1 MERRELGPGDA
12 FLWQERAYLYLG
24 GGQSL
29 DIGSGKLAGL
39 SETECVSLADLRITS
54 IENIILP
61 TPFTV
66 QSPGG
71 IRIMGKQEERRFG
84 VKSVFRMGTGLLM
97 HTRIPDASLTDVC
110 LFCTNDCR
118 DVGISL
124 PGGTAYW
131 LFRRE
136 RAEQTGYALVYPLA
150 MEIEVCGKSYHF
162 PGMEAL

>member
-1 MERRELGPGDA
+1 MKRRELGPGDA

-29 DIGSGKLAGL
+29 DIDSGKLAGI
-39 SETECVSLADLRITS
+39 SGVECVSLADLRITP
-54 IENIILP
+54 IENIIPP

-84 VKSVFRMGTGLLM
+84 VKSVFRMNTGLLM
-97 HTRIPDASLTDVC
+97 HTRIPDTRLPGVC

-118 DVGISL
+118 DVGMSL
-124 PGGTAYW
+124 PGSTAYW
-131 LFRRE
+131 LFRKE
-136 RAEQTGYALVYPLA
+136 RAEQTGYKLVYPLA
-150 MEIEVCGKSYHF
+150 MEIETCGKSYYF
-162 PGMEAL
+162 PGREAL